1 MTYQANPTPQPI
13 STTRT
18 GVVDVPFRLSSSARS
33 NPHPVSG
40 GLCLRKGLVHQTD
53 DAQIVCQHQTT
64 ETQTEILSR
73 WSDGS
78 IRWLLVSWA
87 KPAAFDS
94 DQCTLRLGAND
105 PSLMSHG
112 VNPESNTPPQVLLRR
127 TGHRFSLQQSD
138 PTVDPLQY
146 TEFDLTPV
154 ITAPDGRSLDFKFQ
168 DIRTEVEGAIR
179 AVYEVDGHLAS
190 DPRITLQLQ
199 FEIWPTIGMVRLNS
213 RIRNVRRARHKGGL
227 WDLGD
232 AGSFRFSGLQLNFT
246 LQTCDAMK
254 IRWKTQDDAD
264 VRHQSAD
271 SVLRITQFGSGGPAW
286 GNANHVSA
294 DGESHVTKRGYE
306 ATSDTGTVRGY
317 RATPVVAVEANDCRL
332 GLAIPEFW
340 QKFPSSIQVNNGVVS
355 ADLFPRSV
363 AGEHELQ
370 GGEQST
376 QAVWLCTRP
385 MDSQLND
392 LSCMS
397 EQPTMLQSA
406 DWVQQAR
413 VFDWFAGDIA
423 AVSDRSVTQRYES
436 WRTDVSTGDRSVEAR
451 REIIDEYGWRNF
463 GDVHADHEQTHY
475 AEQNTIVSHYNNQFD
490 MIYGAIVN
498 GIAAGDPS
506 WRQLSDPLA
515 RHVMDIDIYR
525 TKEDRAGFNGG
536 LFWHTDHYLD
546 ARSATHRTYSRH
558 NTPEGGDYGGGPSNE
573 HNYSTGLL
581 SYYYLTGNKE
591 AAESVLSLADWVI
604 GMDDGSATIFSLLDD
619 GPTGAASATVTDDYH
634 GPGRGSGNSINVLLD
649 GWEVS
654 KAPKYLAKAEE
665 LIRRVTHPQQDLEAL
680 NLLDAE
686 YRWSYTVCLTSMGR
700 YLHKMEEAGQ
710 LGPMYDYVRRTLSH
724 YGTWMLANER
734 PTLSEPDNLEFIT
747 EAWAAQE
754 FRKANVL
761 RIAASCCDEDNLAT
775 QMRIKADELNDAA
788 WKDLYAFG
796 DKHLTARCFSIV
808 MTEGLRD
815 IFHRTQRDHHTAQ
828 PVESCPPSDWTMF
841 VSQRSR
847 IKQLL
852 KSPKQLLP
860 AMTRLL
866 SPQRWNR
873 AADAFRRRM

>member
-1 MTYQANPTPQPI
+1 MTYGANQISQSI
-13 STTRT
+13 STTHT
-18 GVVDVPFRLSSSARS
+18 GAVEIPFRLCSSARS
-33 NPHPVSG
+33 NPQAVSG
-40 GLCLRKGLVHQTD
+40 GLCLPKGLVHQAD
-53 DAQIVCQHQTT
+53 DAQIVCENQTT
-64 ETQTEILSR
+64 QAQTEILSR
-73 WSDGS
+73 WTDGS
-78 IRWLLVSWA
+78 IRWVLVSWA
-87 KPAAFDS
+87 KPVALDS
-94 DQCTLRLGAND
+94 EQCTLQLGGTTGNLISSAPQSD
-105 PSLMSHG
+105 T
-112 VNPESNTPPQVLLRR
+112 NTPPQVLLRR
-127 TGHRFSLQQSD
+127 NGHRFSLQQSV
-138 PTVDPLQY
+138 PAVDPLQY
-146 TEFDLTPV
+146 TEFDLTPEV
-154 ITAPDGRSLDFKFQ
+154 TALDGSHLDFSFQ
-168 DIRTEVEGAIR
+168 DIRTEVEGPIR
-179 AVYEVDGHLAS
+179 SVYEVDGHLAS
-190 DPRITLQLQ
+190 DPRISLRLQ
-199 FEIWPTIGMVRLNS
+199 FEIWPTLGLVRLNS

-232 AGSFRFSGLQLNFT
+232 AGSFLFSGLRLKFA
-246 LQTCDAMK
+246 LQTCDAIG
-254 IRWKTQDDAD
+254 IRWKTQANAD
-264 VRHQSAD
+264 VRHQSAN
-271 SVLRITQFGSGGPAW
+271 SELRITQFGSGGPAW

-294 DGESHVTKRGYE
+294 DGVSHITKRGYE
-306 ATSDTGTVRGY
+306 ATSETGTVRGY
-317 RATPVVAVEANDCRL
+317 RATPAVAIEATDCRL
-332 GLAIPEFW
+332 GLTIPEFW

-392 LSCMS
+392 LSCMA
-397 EQPTMLQSA
+397 EAPIMLQSA
-406 DWVQQAR
+406 DWVQQTK

-436 WRTDVSTGDRSVEAR
+436 WRNEVSTGDCSVEAR
-451 REIIDEYGWRNF
+451 RETIDEYGWRNF

-475 AEQNTIVSHYNNQFD
+475 AGQNTIISHYNNQFD

-498 GIAAGDPS
+498 GIAAGDSS

-525 TKEDRAGFNGG
+525 TTEDRAGFNGG

-581 SYYYLTGNKE
+581 SYYYLTGNQE
-591 AAESVLSLADWVI
+591 AAESVLSLANWVI
-604 GMDDGSATIFSLLDD
+604 GMDDGAATIFCLLDD
-619 GPTGAASATVTDDYH
+619 GPTGGASATVTDDYH

-654 KAPKYLAKAEE
+654 KDHKYLAKAEE

-761 RIAASCCDEDNLAT
+761 RIAASCCDNDELAA

-815 IFHRTQRDHHTAQ
+815 IFHRTQGDHHTAQ
-828 PVESCPPSDWTMF
+828 PVESYLPSKWTMF

-852 KSPKQLLP
+852 KSPGQLFP
-860 AMTRLL
+860 AMTGLL
-866 SPQRWNR
+866 SPQRWKR
-873 AADAFRRRM
+873 ATDAFRRRM